1 MTITY
6 TVRDLD
12 SKAFKIELFWYIGSK
27 SSLKNAQVST
37 VTEVQADGD
46 ELQWVLDNITGI
58 PTNKNRVVRWF
69 GDHAKFIAGSLR

>member
-6 TVRDLD
+6 TIDN
-12 SKAFKIELFWYIGSK
+12 KASKIEWFLYIGSK
-27 SSLKNAQVST
+27 SALKDVQVST

-46 ELQWVLDNITGI
+46 ELRWVLDNITGI